1 MNIRTQ
7 CLNLLILLVTFNPIV
22 LAQLFLN
29 NEKSYNESLKKSLK
43 ILAIIYI
50 IILIGIFVI
59 SQEKFYINIDNNYY
73 WYIIA
78 VIFVPLTIILEII
91 VGYIVIGVSDK
102 TLPKLKIS
110 LAFTKT
116 NINVIILSV
125 FIGIFEEVVYRQLW
139 FNILFKDF
147 KLHIVVVFIITSVV
161 YALNHIF
168 LGKQVFFEKI
178 LAGVVYGGLF
188 YFSGF
193 NILIPIIAHC
203 LENTVILL
211 KG

>member
-22 LAQLFLN
+22 LVQLFLN
-29 NEKSYNESLKKSLK
+29 NEKSYNESLEKSLK
-43 ILAIIYI
+43 ILVIIYI
-50 IILIGIFVI
+50 TILMGIFVI

-91 VGYIVIGVSDK
+91 VGYIVLGISNKIV
-102 TLPKLKIS
+102 PKFKIS

-125 FIGIFEEVVYRQLW
+125 VIGIFEEVVYRQLW

-168 LGKQVFFEKI
+168 LGKQVFFQKI

>member
-7 CLNLLILLVTFNPIV
+7 CLNLLTLLVTFNPIV
-22 LAQLFLN
+22 LVQLFLN
-29 NEKSYNESLKKSLK
+29 NEKSYNESLEISLK

-50 IILIGIFVI
+50 TILMGIFVI

-91 VGYIVIGVSDK
+91 VGYIVLGISNKIV
-102 TLPKLKIS
+102 PKFKIS

-168 LGKQVFFEKI
+168 LGKQVFFQKI
-178 LAGVVYGGLF
+178 LAGVIYGGLF

>member
-22 LAQLFLN
+22 LTQLFLN

-50 IILIGIFVI
+50 IILMGIFVI
-59 SQEKFYINIDNNYY
+59 FQEKFYINIDNNYY

-91 VGYIVIGVSDK
+91 VGYIVIGISDK
-102 TLPKLKIS
+102 ILPKFKIS

-147 KLHIVVVFIITSVV
+147 KLHIVGVFIITSFV

-168 LGKQVFFEKI
+168 LGKQVLFQKI

-193 NILIPIIAHC
+193 NILIPIITHC

>member
-22 LAQLFLN
+22 LVQLFLN
-29 NEKSYNESLKKSLK
+29 NEKSYNESLEKSLK
-43 ILAIIYI
+43 ILLVIYI
-50 IILIGIFVI
+50 TILMGIFVI

-78 VIFVPLTIILEII
+78 VIFVPLTIILEVI
-91 VGYIVIGVSDK
+91 VGYIVLGISNKIV
-102 TLPKLKIS
+102 PKFKIS
-110 LAFTKT
+110 LVFTKT
-116 NINVIILSV
+116 NINVILLSI

-147 KLHIVVVFIITSVV
+147 KLHIVGVLIITSFV

-168 LGKQVFFEKI
+168 LGKQVFFQKI
-178 LAGVVYGGLF
+178 LAGVIYGVLF

-193 NILIPIIAHC
+193 NILIPIITHC
-203 LENTVILL
+203 LENTIILL

>member
-102 TLPKLKIS
+102 TLPKFKIS

-125 FIGIFEEVVYRQLW
+125 FIGTFEEVVYRQLW

-147 KLHIVVVFIITSVV
+147 KLHIVVVFIITSFV

-168 LGKQVFFEKI
+168 LGRQVFFQKI

>member
-1 MNIRTQ
+1 M
-7 CLNLLILLVTFNPIV
+7 LILLVTFNPIV

-147 KLHIVVVFIITSVV
+147 KLYIVVVFIITSVV

-168 LGKQVFFEKI
+168 LGKQVFFQKI

>member
-102 TLPKLKIS
+102 TLPKFKIS

-147 KLHIVVVFIITSVV
+147 KLHIVVVFIITSFV

-168 LGKQVFFEKI
+168 LGRQVFFQKI

>member
-102 TLPKLKIS
+102 TLPKFKIS

-147 KLHIVVVFIITSVV
+147 KLHIVVVFIITSFV

-168 LGKQVFFEKI
+168 LGRQVFFQKI
-178 LAGVVYGGLF
+178 LAGVIYGGLF

>member
-168 LGKQVFFEKI
+168 LGKQVFFQKI